1 MQQVTIEIPLIAE
14 KVAQHDII
22 FLNQLKVSL
31 LNGLSRRGFGV
42 TQLAVSL
49 ATTPALLSK
58 RIAKLT
64 GLSPCK
70 LLLMCRMN
78 AARNLLQ
85 TKRCS
90 LKEVAANCGFGE
102 QANFTR
108 SFYNTFRCTPSA
120 YRQTL
125 LSNGAAKMTKWILP
139 LTAEHLSLI
148 QIQCRQEP
156 LLASV
161 LTNAID
167 NIHNETFT
175 VDMLARNAFIS
186 SSSLFRKIKDTLD
199 ITPQHLIRDLRL
211 QHAMELMVSGRS
223 SVSLVAHR
231 AGFFDHA
238 HFCRC
243 FKSVFGC
250 APSSYRGNTSNVLS
264 LSQLRV
270 RLTIQNDK

>member
-42 TQLAVSL
+42 AQLAGAL
-49 ATTPALLSK
+49 ATTPALLNR
-58 RIAKLT
+58 RIMKLT

-70 LLLMCRMN
+70 LLLVCRMN
-78 AARNLLQ
+78 AARNLLNA
-85 TKRCS
+85 KDCS
-90 LKEVAANCGFGE
+90 LKDVAAICGYSE

-108 SFYNTFRCTPSA
+108 SFYSIHNCTPSS
-120 YRQTL
+120 YRQSLT
-125 LSNGAAKMTKWILP
+125 SSGAGGTARWALP
-139 LTAEHLSLI
+139 LTPHCLSMI
-148 QIQCRQEP
+148 QLQCRREP
-156 LLASV
+156 LLADV
-161 LTNAID
+161 LINAID

-175 VDMLARNAFIS
+175 VDMLARSVFTS
-186 SSSLFRKIKDTLD
+186 PSSLFRKIKETLG

-211 QHAMELMVSGRS
+211 QHAMELMVHGRS
-223 SVSLVAHR
+223 SVSMVAHC

-243 FKSVFGC
+243 FKAVFGC
-250 APSSYRGNTSNVLS
+250 APSAYNGNATNLLP

-270 RLTIQNDK
+270 RLMIKNDK